1 MFGMVPSRNKKEK
14 NTMAANIQERDI
26 QTGLSQA
33 WHGLTNIVE
42 SITKENAGINYP
54 METRPLFIKKTDGT
68 EIETDHK
75 QIVSLDDE
83 LPIGNPVS
91 SGYCLIENSRI
102 WDMVQD
108 ALLGMK
114 HQIVSVGTVADRSK
128 GFISVKL
135 DEAFTAASRLT
146 EPLLNLIWGHGGN
159 ISLIARSGFT
169 VTVCE
174 NTFNV
179 NLGRKG
185 KEFNLSLK
193 HTKNALDRIQ
203 NMNEAIQNY
212 AGVVAEFKAA
222 MDSFESVSC
231 DEENAR
237 KIIGGV
243 IVPDSF
249 ERDSKVATRTRNT
262 IDRMVTLFE
271 GGAGNKGK
279 NLSDVFNAA
288 TDYYSHE
295 SSGGDNN
302 RMKQFVSSEFGAG
315 QRMKE
320 TFFNVLSNE
329 DELATVK
336 ARGEKVMLAIANQD

>member
-1 MFGMVPSRNKKEK
+1 M
-14 NTMAANIQERDI
+14 Q
-26 QTGLSQA
+26 
-33 WHGLTNIVE
+33 
-42 SITKENAGINYP
+42 
-54 METRPLFIKKTDGT
+54 
-68 EIETDHK
+68 
-75 QIVSLDDE
+75 
-83 LPIGNPVS
+83 
-91 SGYCLIENSRI
+91 
-102 WDMVQD
+102 
-108 ALLGMK
+108 

-185 KEFNLSLK
+185 KDFNLSLK

-222 MDSFESVSC
+222 MDSFEAVSC

-249 ERDSKVATRTRNT
+249 EKELTVATRTRNN
-262 IDRMVTLFE
+262 IDRMVTLF
-271 GGAGNKGK
+271 GKGAGNTGS
-279 NLSDVFNAA
+279 NLADVFNAA

-295 SSGGDNN
+295 SSGGDND
-302 RMKQFVSSEFGAG
+302 RTKQFVSSEFGAG

-320 TFFNVLSNE
+320 TFFNVLSDE
-329 DELATVK
+329 DSLASVK
-336 ARGEKVMLAIANQD
+336 TRGEKVMLAIAAS

>member
-1 MFGMVPSRNKKEK
+1 MFGMNPSRNQKE
-14 NTMAANIQERDI
+14 NNIMAANIQERDI

-33 WHGLTNIVE
+33 WHGLTHIVE
-42 SITKENAGINYP
+42 LITKENAGINYP
-54 METRPLFIKKTDGT
+54 METRPLFIKKSDGT
-68 EIETDHK
+68 EVETDHK

-91 SGYCLIENSRI
+91 DGYCLIDNSRI

-108 ALLGMK
+108 ALIGMQ

-135 DEAFTAASRLT
+135 DEAFTAASRNT

-185 KEFNLSLK
+185 RDFNLSLK

-231 DEENAR
+231 DEESAR
-237 KIIGGV
+237 KIVSG
-243 IVPDSF
+243 IVTPDSF
-249 ERDSKVATRTRNT
+249 EREFTVATRTRNN
-262 IDRMVTLFE
+262 IDRMVTLF
-271 GGAGNKGK
+271 GHGAGNKGET
-279 NLSDVFNAA
+279 LADIFNAA

-302 RMKQFVSSEFGAG
+302 RMKQYVSSEFGSG
-315 QRMKE
+315 NRMKD
-320 TFFNVLSNE
+320 TFFNTLSNE
-329 DELATVK
+329 DELDRVTR
-336 ARGEKVMLAIANQD
+336 RGEKVMMALANN

>member
-1 MFGMVPSRNKKEK
+1 
-14 NTMAANIQERDI
+14 MAANIQERDI
-26 QTGLSQA
+26 QTGITMA
-33 WHGLTNIVE
+33 WHSDTNVVPT
-42 SITKENAGINYP
+42 ITKENAGTNYA
-54 METRPLFIKKTDGT
+54 METRPLFIEKSDGT
-68 EIETDHK
+68 KIETDHK

-83 LPIGNPVS
+83 LPIGKPVS
-91 SGYCLIENSRI
+91 SGYCLIDNSRI

-108 ALLGMK
+108 ALLGMSHK
-114 HQIVSVGTVADRSK
+114 IVSVGTVDNRSK

-185 KEFNLSLK
+185 KDFNLSLK

-212 AGVVAEFKAA
+212 AGVVAEFQAA
-222 MDSFESVSC
+222 MDSFEAVSC

-237 KIIGGV
+237 KIVSG
-243 IVPDSF
+243 IVTPDTF
-249 ERDSKVATRTRNT
+249 ERELTVATRTRNN
-262 IDRMVTLFE
+262 IDRMVTLF
-271 GGAGNKGK
+271 GHGAGNKGET
-279 NLSDVFNAA
+279 LADVFNAA

-302 RMKQFVSSEFGAG
+302 RMKQYVSSEFGSG

-320 TFFNVLSNE
+320 TFFNVLSDE
-329 DELATVK
+329 DELSTVRT
-336 ARGEKVMLAIANQD
+336 RGEKVMLAIANS

>member
-1 MFGMVPSRNKKEK
+1 
-14 NTMAANIQERDI
+14 MAANLQERDI
-26 QTGLSQA
+26 QTGLTQA
-33 WHGLTNIVE
+33 WHGLTHIVT
-42 SITKENAGINYP
+42 SITKENAGINYD
-54 METRPLFIKKTDGT
+54 METRPLFIEKTDGT
-68 EIETDHK
+68 KIETDHK
-75 QIVSLDDE
+75 QIISLDDE
-83 LPIGNPVS
+83 LPIGKPVS
-91 SGYCLIENSRI
+91 DGYCLIENSRI

-108 ALLGMK
+108 ALGGMK
-114 HQIVSVGTVADRSK
+114 HNIVSVGTVDNRSK

-185 KEFNLSLK
+185 KEFNMKLK
-193 HTKNALDRIQ
+193 HTKNALNRID
-203 NMNEAIQNY
+203 NMNEAIQSY
-212 AGVVAEFKAA
+212 AGVVAEFQAA
-222 MDSFESVSC
+222 MDSFESVPC

-249 ERDSKVATRTRNT
+249 ERDLTVATRTRNN
-262 IDRMVTLFE
+262 IDRMVTLF
-271 GGAGNKGK
+271 GHGAGNKGQT
-279 NLSDVFNAA
+279 NADVFNAA

-302 RMKQFVSSEFGAG
+302 RMKQFVSSEFGSG
-315 QRMKE
+315 QRMKD
-320 TFFNVLSNE
+320 TFFSVLSNE
-329 DELATVK
+329 DELATVRT
-336 ARGEKVMLAIANQD
+336 RGEKVMMAIAAN